1 MKTFKSIIGILAAIV
16 VVSLSAPA
24 QIYTGNGST
33 LWNGAIGNAQLTLA
47 DDGTTVSASLTTGGP
62 LQGNAFVLYLQTGAG
77 GFSTTSGFNDN
88 GDQMRVAISQYGFD
102 QPGEQSI
109 LNFSAG
115 FAPNYAI
122 AMSPASGISFGGLWQ
137 LANGGANSLPY
148 INSVNLI
155 PTGSDDQGTFTFSF
169 NLADIGLTPGA
180 GQSFELFGLQV
191 STTGYSSP
199 EALGGDVT
207 GASGWGNTQTETAFS
222 TYVTTEVVP
231 EPSALAVLGLS
242 GLMTL
247 LAGRRRK

>member
-1 MKTFKSIIGILAAIV
+1 MKTPKTIIGIIV
-16 VVSLSAPA
+16 ATMVVSLSAPA
-24 QIYTGNGST
+24 QIYFGNGST
-33 LWNGAIGNAQLTLA
+33 LWNGAIGNAQLTLT
-47 DDGTTVSASLTTGGP
+47 DDGTTVFGSLATGGP

-88 GDQMRVAISQYGFD
+88 GDQLRVAISQYGFD

-109 LNFSAG
+109 LNFSPG

-122 AMSPASGISFGGLWQ
+122 AMSPAGGISFGALWQ
-137 LANGGANSLPY
+137 LADGGANSLPY
-148 INSVNLI
+148 VNSVNLS
-155 PTGSDDQGTFTFSF
+155 PTGSDDQGTYTFSF

-180 GQSFELFGLQV
+180 GQSFDLFGLQV

-199 EALGGDVT
+199 EALGGNVT
-207 GASGWGNTQTETAFS
+207 GASGWGNTQTETSFS
-222 TYVTTEVVP
+222 TYITEVVP
-231 EPSALAVLGLS
+231 EPSTLAVFGLS